1 MTKEIRSTTAHQRP
15 YQGFDGVFT
24 AGVLHG
30 RRNRYMP
37 WPNDMS
43 STTIWHNPR
52 CSKSRQ
58 TLQLIRDRG
67 IEPTI
72 IEYLK
77 TPPSEGELTDALKAL
92 RMEPRDLMRKK
103 EAPYEELALSDDG
116 LTRAELVA
124 AMVENPVLIERPVVF
139 HGKRAVLGRPPESVL
154 ELLD

>member
-1 MTKEIRSTTAHQRP
+1 
-15 YQGFDGVFT
+15 
-24 AGVLHG
+24 
-30 RRNRYMP
+30 MP

-77 TPPSEGELTDALKAL
+77 TPPSEEKLTDALKAL
-92 RMEPRDLMRKK
+92 GMEPRDLMRKK

-116 LTRAELVA
+116 LTRAELVG

-139 HGKRAVLGRPPESVL
+139 RGKRAVLGRPPENVL